1 MTQIA
6 LFDDSSI
13 RKERYNDERWFSII
27 DIVWFLTSSNNP
39 RRYRSDLKI
48 KMSKY
53 EGYNQVYE
61 DIVQLKMKAPDGKQ
75 RETDSANTQ
84 TALRIIQSIPS
95 PKAEPLKQRLASLWN
110 QRIEEYEDPELGIQ
124 RANERAIAKYKS
136 MWMTDDE
143 IKQRLEQ
150 IKTRNDFT
158 KLIQTRWW
166 DTGYGILTN
175 IWYERTGM
183 TAEEYKLYKWL
194 KPKWDNLRDH
204 QTKLEMLLTTVS
216 EEASAEIIKQND
228 MKWFDTLQ
236 TAVKQGANVAKKAKD
251 ELESYTGKPVVVKDN
266 RLTPRQKALRDKV
279 NETKKLGNK
288 KKK

>member
-13 RKERYNDERWFSII
+13 RRERYNDERWFSII

-61 DIVQLKMKAPDGKQ
+61 NIVQLKMKAPDGKQ

-110 QRIEEYEDPELGIQ
+110 QRIEEFEDPELGIQ

-136 MWMTDDE
+136 
-143 IKQRLEQ
+143 
-150 IKTRNDFT
+150 KTRTDQNKKWFYKAHTNKMMRHWIWNINKYLIWTNRDDRRG
-158 KLIQTRWW
+158 IQT
-166 DTGYGILTN
+166 LQ
-175 IWYERTGM
+175 M
-183 TAEEYKLYKWL
+183 T
-194 KPKWDNLRDH
+194 
-204 QTKLEMLLTTVS
+204 QTKV
-216 EEASAEIIKQND
+216 
-228 MKWFDTLQ
+228 
-236 TAVKQGANVAKKAKD
+236 
-251 ELESYTGKPVVVKDN
+251 
-266 RLTPRQKALRDKV
+266 R
-279 NETKKLGNK
+279 
-288 KKK
+288 